1 MACEG
6 AAADAEREC
15 AWCGQ
20 PRHCEILE
28 AWGHEI
34 MFDSCCADAQEDLTA
49 RLAADPAEAIR
60 ILRDMDAEQLLGRS
74 LRGLLAEGPS
84 FELDYRLRIA
94 PIRFGRAREF
104 VLRHHAHCRPPAGWR
119 FGAGCW
125 NGPTLIGV
133 SMVGRPVAR
142 MIDASTTVEVNRLC
156 LDRSLSSGLRRNA
169 VSKLL
174 GHAAR
179 EARRRGFTRIITYTL
194 ESESGA
200 SMRASGWFEDGRS
213 RGGSWSRPARARGV
227 SGPTEPKVRW
237 ARELAR
243 PHASVG

>member
-1 MACEG
+1 MACETP
-6 AAADAEREC
+6 DAEPDIC

-20 PRHCEILE
+20 PHHCEILE

-34 MFDSCCADAQEDLTA
+34 MFDTCCEGAHEDLIA
-49 RLAADPAEAIR
+49 RLTGAPGEAVQ
-60 ILRDMDAEQLLGRS
+60 ILRDMAAEPLLGRP

-84 FELDYRLRIA
+84 LELDYRLRIG
-94 PIRFGRAREF
+94 PIRFGQARAF
-104 VLRHHAHCRPPAGWR
+104 VLRHHEHCRPPAGWR
-119 FGAGCW
+119 FGAAIW

-133 SMVGRPVAR
+133 AMVGRPVAR
-142 MIDASTTVEVNRLC
+142 LIDAATTVEVNRLC
-156 LDRSLSSGLRRNA
+156 LDRTLSSGLRRNA
-169 VSKLL
+169 VSMLL

-179 EARRRGFTRIITYTL
+179 EARRRGFLRIITYTL

-200 SMRASGWFEDGRS
+200 SMRASGWAEDGRS
-213 RGGSWSRPARARGV
+213 RGGSWSRPARARGS

-243 PHASVG
+243 RRS